1 MAEPTLETIRI
12 LLLED
17 NPAGLSEG
25 LFRISPSQLRQDH
38 NRLPATVLC
47 ATDKKITSVP
57 NSAEPTPSAFSEIKK
72 WILDTNARNNLFSI
86 AEIR

>member
-17 NPAGLSEG
+17 NPAGLLSEG

-72 WILDTNARNNLFSI
+72 GDSGYKCT
-86 AEIR
+86 E